1 MTPQQ
6 KAAQTR
12 KTNREAKLA
21 AERAAVAVLRAKVQR
36 VCDAHSG
43 RHFME
48 GGGGVSCFVSVVALV
63 GDRRLSLRSVAYGH
77 GLIVDA
83 NLDIAMKEAGIES
96 YGIALD

>member
-1 MTPQQ
+1 MVADL
-6 KAAQTR
+6 KAR
-12 KTNREAKLA
+12 
-21 AERAAVAVLRAKVQR
+21 VQR

-48 GGGGVSCFVSVVALV
+48 GGGGVSCFVNVVASV
-63 GDRRLSLRSVAYGH
+63 GARRLNVTGAAYGH

-83 NLDIAMKEAGIES
+83 KLDLAMKEAGIES